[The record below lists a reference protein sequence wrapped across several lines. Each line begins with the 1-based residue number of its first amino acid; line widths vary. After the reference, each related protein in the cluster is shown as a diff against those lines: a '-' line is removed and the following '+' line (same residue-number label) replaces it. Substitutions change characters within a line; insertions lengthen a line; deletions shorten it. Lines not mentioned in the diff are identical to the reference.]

1 MSKRFEVEVLVKL
14 KFFSGWEDDKVDEH
28 LVELSEEGEIE
39 LMLDKDMRD
48 CTYTDNQS
56 CRFDEVEVIKI
67 KAREL
72 KGEGVCE
79 KI

>member
-39 LMLDKDMRD
+39 LMLDKDMMD

-72 KGEGVCE
+72 KGEGVC
-79 KI
+79 KR